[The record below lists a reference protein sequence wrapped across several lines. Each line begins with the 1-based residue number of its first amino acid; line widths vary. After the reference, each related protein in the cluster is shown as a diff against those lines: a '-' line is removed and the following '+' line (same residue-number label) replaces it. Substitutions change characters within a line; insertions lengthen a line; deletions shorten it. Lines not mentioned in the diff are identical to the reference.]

1 MEKQLFSPRNPL
13 AVIALLVGAVESIMG
28 AAAALLDPGHA
39 QNVLVY
45 AMVGIFGV
53 VIIGFFAVLYHHP
66 AHFYSP
72 EQFHRETAHVV
83 FTGKEKSFA
92 VVDTRMRKAMPET
105 ELEIEAD
112 PSTSRPETTEA
123 SQ

>member
-1 MEKQLFSPRNPL
+1 MEKQLLSPRNPL

-28 AAAALLDPGHA
+28 TAAAFLDPGHA
-39 QNVLVY
+39 QNILVY

-53 VIIGFFAVLYHHP
+53 VIIGFFVVLYYHP

-83 FTGKEKSFA
+83 FTGKERSFA
-92 VVDTRMRKAMPET
+92 VVDTRTRKAILET
-105 ELEIEAD
+105 EAD